1 MDMLVLTVSLFALS
15 VLVGYLV
22 KLALDRN
29 AEIQA
34 QISGTSSDAE
44 ALLKKAATESGSGMP
59 GFLARM
65 VAGKRAMT
73 IRKELPDALD
83 MIANSLSAGLTL
95 PQAIL
100 RNLDHFP
107 PAAAEEFARII
118 YDTRLGYSVAE
129 AFSNFSQRVPTA
141 DARMISI
148 ASEIGVAHG
157 GNLAESYRMLSA
169 LLRDNISFEAEL
181 KAMTTEGRMQAL
193 VMSCLPF
200 ALMLILGLVNPTF
213 IVPMVTTAAGWG
225 VIVGLLIMLS
235 IAYFWIRKIVD
246 IKV

>member
-169 LLRDNISFEAEL
+169 LLRIDSSRERI
-181 KAMTTEGRMQAL
+181 
-193 VMSCLPF
+193 C
-200 ALMLILGLVNPTF
+200 
-213 IVPMVTTAAGWG
+213 
-225 VIVGLLIMLS
+225 
-235 IAYFWIRKIVD
+235 
-246 IKV
+246 